1 MEINQCRVYDLEEAI
16 VASGFP
22 KLTAY
27 DDQDFDS
34 AVSEVSQNIK
44 DGVAGRHIL
53 RAARLA
59 KAPDG
64 SGHKT
69 FLSGVLVAMNITA
82 TMKWWVQ
89 FGRYHFQQIDSS
101 MSTMHKLKK
110 MVENNTI
117 RFHPA
122 TDPQVISEFTTL
134 CMLSDDI
141 EEIAYSV
148 PAGIEL
154 TARVNTNY
162 LQLTTMVKQRGTHR
176 LGEWKQFCDHVRTL
190 PMADILIFTGDDDGG
205 GTIKPGLV

>member
-1 MEINQCRVYDLEEAI
+1 MEIHQCRVYELEESI

-22 KLTAY
+22 KLTTY
-27 DDQDFDS
+27 NDQAFGN
-34 AVSEVSQNIK
+34 AVDEVRK
-44 DGVAGRHIL
+44 DIAEARAGKHIL

-69 FLSGVLVAMNITA
+69 FLSGILVAMNITA

-101 MSTMHKLKK
+101 MSTMHKLKQ
-110 MVENNTI
+110 MVEEGTI

-122 TDPQVISEFTTL
+122 TDPQIISEFTTL

-148 PAGIEL
+148 PAGLEL

-162 LQLTTMVKQRGTHR
+162 LQLTTMVRQRSTHR
-176 LGEWKQFCDHVRTL
+176 LGEWKQFCDHVRAL
-190 PMADILIFTGDDDGG
+190 PMADIFIFTGEANGG